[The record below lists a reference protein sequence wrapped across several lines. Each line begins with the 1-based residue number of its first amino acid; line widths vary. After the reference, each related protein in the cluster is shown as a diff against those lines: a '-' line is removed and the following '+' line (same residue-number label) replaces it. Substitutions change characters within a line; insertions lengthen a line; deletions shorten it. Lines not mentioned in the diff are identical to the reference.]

1 MKARGPFCFG
11 CERKIGMRKKW
22 AITLLA
28 ALALCLLPVGAAA
41 NGAMGPDMTIIV
53 LGGPED
59 LTIDIVK
66 TDGINEGRIH
76 LEGAVQI
83 GFERRYRV
91 DYLREWTA
99 HPEEELLQNA
109 TKTTLEVRGTGLS
122 WDIPADGIEY
132 KGYSHLIT
140 LDVKN
145 REVIPGQP
153 PWRQP
158 LLVGIRVVF
167 TLLVE
172 GVIFYWFG
180 YRRKGSWAVF
190 ILTNVLT
197 QTGLSFLMAQAEFGI
212 YLLSLLVYFVAE
224 PLVFIVEALAYA
236 VLLREKSW
244 KRGTAC
250 ALSANAVS
258 LFLGLLLY
266 AFVPI

>member
-1 MKARGPFCFG
+1 
-11 CERKIGMRKKW
+11 MRKRK
-22 AITLLA
+22 AFCTALLA
-28 ALALCLLPVGAAA
+28 AILLCLLPVGAAA

-132 KGYSHLIT
+132 KGYSHLVT

-172 GVIFYWFG
+172 GVIFYCFG

-224 PLVFIVEALAYA
+224 PLVFIAEALAYA

-250 ALSANAVS
+250 ALSANAAS

>member
-1 MKARGPFCFG
+1 
-11 CERKIGMRKKW
+11 MRKRK
-22 AITLLA
+22 AFCTALLA
-28 ALALCLLPVGAAA
+28 AILLCVLPVGAAA
-41 NGAMGPDMTIIV
+41 NGALGPDMTIIV
-53 LGGPED
+53 IGGPED

-91 DYLREWTA
+91 DYLQEWTA
-99 HPEEELLQNA
+99 HPKEELLRNA
-109 TKTTLEVRGTGLS
+109 IKTTLEVRGTGLS
-122 WDIPADGIEY
+122 WDIPANGIEY
-132 KGYSHLIT
+132 KGYSHLVT
-140 LDVKN
+140 LDVDK
-145 REVIPGQP
+145 RAVIPGQP

-158 LLVGIRVVF
+158 LLVGIRVAF

-172 GVIFYWFG
+172 GIVFYWFG
-180 YRRKGSWAVF
+180 YRQKRSWAVF
-190 ILTNVLT
+190 AATNILT

-224 PLVFIVEALAYA
+224 PLVFIVEALAYV

-244 KRGTAC
+244 KRSTAC
-250 ALSANAVS
+250 ALSANAAS

>member
-1 MKARGPFCFG
+1 MEKRKAFR
-11 CERKIGMRKKW
+11 IALVA
-22 AITLLA
+22 AIL
-28 ALALCLLPVGAAA
+28 LCLLPVGAAA
-41 NGAMGPDMTIIV
+41 NGAMGPEMTIIV
-53 LGGPED
+53 IGGPED

-76 LEGAVQI
+76 LEGVVQI

-91 DYLREWTA
+91 DYLQEWTA
-99 HPEEELLQNA
+99 HPKEELLRNA
-109 TKTTLEVRGTGLS
+109 IKTTLEVRGTGLS

-132 KGYSHLIT
+132 KGYSHLVT
-140 LDVKN
+140 LDVSS

-153 PWRQP
+153 PWHQP

-172 GVIFYWFG
+172 GIAFYCFG
-180 YRRKGSWAVF
+180 YRKKGSWAVF
-190 ILTNVLT
+190 ILINILT

-224 PLVFIVEALAYA
+224 PLIFIMEALAY
-236 VLLREKSW
+236 VFLLREKSW
-244 KRGTAC
+244 KRGMTC

-258 LFLGLLLY
+258 LFLGLLLC

>member
-1 MKARGPFCFG
+1 MEKRKAFR
-11 CERKIGMRKKW
+11 IALVA
-22 AITLLA
+22 AIL
-28 ALALCLLPVGAAA
+28 LCLLPVGAAA

-53 LGGPED
+53 IGGPED

-99 HPEEELLQNA
+99 HPKEELLQNA

-132 KGYSHLIT
+132 KGYSHLVT
-140 LDVKN
+140 LDVGSRK
-145 REVIPGQP
+145 VIPGQP

-158 LLVGIRVVF
+158 LLIGIRVVF

-172 GVIFYWFG
+172 GIAFYCFG

-190 ILTNVLT
+190 ILINILT

-224 PLVFIVEALAYA
+224 PLIFIVEALAY
-236 VLLREKSW
+236 VFLLREKSW
-244 KRGTAC
+244 KRGMDC
-250 ALSANAVS
+250 ALSANAAS
-258 LFLGLLLY
+258 LFLGLLLC

>member
-1 MKARGPFCFG
+1 
-11 CERKIGMRKKW
+11 MRKRK
-22 AITLLA
+22 AFRIALLA
-28 ALALCLLPVGAAA
+28 AILLCLLPVGAAA

-140 LDVKN
+140 LDVGS

-172 GVIFYWFG
+172 GIAFYWFG
-180 YRRKGSWAVF
+180 YREKRSWAVF

-212 YLLSLLVYFVAE
+212 NLLSLLVYFVAE

-244 KRGTAC
+244 KRGIAC
-250 ALSANAVS
+250 ALSANAAS

>member
-1 MKARGPFCFG
+1 
-11 CERKIGMRKKW
+11 MRKRK
-22 AITLLA
+22 AFRTALLA
-28 ALALCLLPVGAAA
+28 AILLCLLPVGAAA

-172 GVIFYWFG
+172 GIAFYWFG
-180 YRRKGSWAVF
+180 YREKRSWAVF
-190 ILTNVLT
+190 ILINILT

-250 ALSANAVS
+250 ALSANAAS

>member
-1 MKARGPFCFG
+1 
-11 CERKIGMRKKW
+11 MRKRK
-22 AITLLA
+22 AFRTALLA
-28 ALALCLLPVGAAA
+28 AILLCLLPVGAAA
-41 NGAMGPDMTIIV
+41 NGAMGPDITIIV

-122 WDIPADGIEY
+122 WDIPTDGIEY

-158 LLVGIRVVF
+158 LLIGIRVVF

-172 GVIFYWFG
+172 GIAFYWFG
-180 YRRKGSWAVF
+180 YREKRSWAVF

-250 ALSANAVS
+250 ALSANAAS